1 MRRPSRFA
9 PAACADVQRL
19 IRTVADTCAKRHGAP
34 SRPKRRTSMPA
45 GRFDRNSGINHTGP
59 DFGWIAGGLHARTI
73 EKRTENSEERA
84 EESADFHRRL
94 PPGNSQ

>member
-34 SRPKRRTSMPA
+34 SRANRRTSMPA

-59 DFGWIAGGLHARTI
+59 GFGWIAGGLHARAN
-73 EKRTENSEERA
+73 EERSKDFEERA
-84 EESADFHRRL
+84 EESADLHRRL
-94 PPGNSQ
+94 SPGNPQ